1 MSLKSENV
9 RVAVTGAVYIAPTTA
24 ARPTSA
30 TSALSV
36 DHKDL
41 GYVGDGGVTETR
53 ERSTNQIRAWQNGA
67 LVREPVTESSI
78 RFSFILLETKK
89 ETIELYYGIKVAP
102 DGSVKIDPSK
112 TGGRQA
118 LVLDIIDEDD
128 LIRVDV
134 PQGEVTEVGDQVY
147 VNGEAI
153 GYEITV
159 TGYAITDGDESYS
172 AVKWYS
178 SLDTTAGAGA

>member
-1 MSLKSENV
+1 M
-9 RVAVTGAVYIAPTTA
+9 
-24 ARPTSA
+24 
-30 TSALSV
+30 
-36 DHKDL
+36 
-41 GYVGDGGVTETR
+41 
-53 ERSTNQIRAWQNGA
+53 
-67 LVREPVTESSI
+67 
-78 RFSFILLETKK
+78 
-89 ETIELYYGIKVAP
+89 
-102 DGSVKIDPSK
+102 
-112 TGGRQA
+112 
-118 LVLDIIDEDD
+118 LDIIDEDD